1 MEQLKLTYPSGSKED
16 YLKELFVH
24 QEEAFNLQFGT
35 VFLKVGTV
43 IPEEGYTRHDQK
55 KIVFIV
61 KGEVRVVL
69 GDNPHFDQIII
80 EVDTFMVDYFEAH
93 KGIVLK
99 DTKLIYVLFG
109 KKENSC

>member
-1 MEQLKLTYPSGSKED
+1 
-16 YLKELFVH
+16 
-24 QEEAFNLQFGT
+24 
-35 VFLKVGTV
+35 
-43 IPEEGYTRHDQK
+43 
-55 KIVFIV
+55 
-61 KGEVRVVL
+61 VVL
-69 GDNPHFDQIII
+69 EDNPHFDQIII